1 MAQMSKTQRRFIEGK
16 GQRYTGNGKIR
27 CQAVGKNKLRRLRIE
42 RNNPDLTPDE
52 AWPDAQCVF
61 GARPGY
67 YACRYHGGGNRGG
80 PVSGTI
86 KVTEKGLAKYVLKK
100 SLGQMY
106 KDYVEDPTLFEQRQN
121 AALLSARN
129 AELLTDLASAA
140 MGDQSS
146 FKLLVKA
153 TEEIKKGNVTGGTAL
168 LDKVIDQVSSERAA
182 WSEIRQNVT
191 LIKDLT
197 TAEMNRLKEMR
208 HMLTADQVLNKFEQ
222 FSDVVM
228 DAIDRYVENPETR
241 EKMLRLIV
249 GGSRDFIGAS
259 GSTLI
264 EQVSS

>member
-16 GQRYTGNGKIR
+16 GQRYTANGKIR

-61 GARPGY
+61 GARPGF

-80 PVSGTI
+80 PVSGRI
-86 KVTEKGLAKYVLKK
+86 VVTEKGLSKYILNK
-100 SLGQMY
+100 SLAQSY

-129 AELLTDLASAA
+129 AELLSDMASAA
-140 MGDQSS
+140 MSDNSS
-146 FKLLVKA
+146 FKMLVKA
-153 TEEIKKGNVTGGTAL
+153 TEEIKKGNVTAGASL
-168 LDKVIDQVSSERAA
+168 LDKVVDQVSNERAA
-182 WSEIRQNVT
+182 WNEIRQNAS

-228 DAIDRYVENPETR
+228 DAIDRYVDDPEVK
-241 EKMLRLIV
+241 EKMLR
-249 GGSRDFIGAS
+249 
-259 GSTLI
+259 
-264 EQVSS
+264 